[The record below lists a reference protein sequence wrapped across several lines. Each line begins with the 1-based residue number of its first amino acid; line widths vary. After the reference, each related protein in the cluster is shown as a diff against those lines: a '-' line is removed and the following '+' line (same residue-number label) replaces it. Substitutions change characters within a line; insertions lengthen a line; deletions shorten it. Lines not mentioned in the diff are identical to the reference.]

1 MSESISTLLTTTR
14 DRPHTQDASI
24 SYEAIAASVDIFH
37 RSWQF
42 YRAIFHSEVRRLLML
57 ILTRL
62 PSSPHMLPAYSSQQ
76 RVERRRE
83 KRRGCE
89 SLAVEEPEA
98 KRAACQTAEGGAPAD
113 LKESAALES
122 HSRGCSTPIH
132 QALIPE
138 ASQVCSEGEHGSSPL
153 VALARGGG
161 DTPLRVAEEDPFA
174 SPLSLSKGKQ
184 TAKMDSKH
192 PHSHRKP
199 EDVELAIEV
208 LNDELADA
216 SPLDRPSLELATQTL
231 MERLVEMRKR
241 RPSDDKPSESSAAGK
256 QSTQEYARTLQAVV
270 VGEGTQKYTLIRIPM
285 QDDMSGDV
293 YLVRGDPKAE
303 YHYQTALDTLNE
315 LQERNIMSDV
325 TGGGRMDVL
334 TSEKKIE
341 IYGYSHQYG
350 AADHS
355 ITAKMVKDH
364 FGVDF
369 IVSFGNY
376 GY

>member
-1 MSESISTLLTTTR
+1 
-14 DRPHTQDASI
+14 
-24 SYEAIAASVDIFH
+24 
-37 RSWQF
+37 
-42 YRAIFHSEVRRLLML
+42 
-57 ILTRL
+57 
-62 PSSPHMLPAYSSQQ
+62 MLPAHSSQQ
-76 RVERRRE
+76 LVDECGE
-83 KRRGCE
+83 KRRGFE
-89 SLAVEEPEA
+89 FLAVEESES
-98 KRAACQTAEGGAPAD
+98 KRAACQTANGTAPAGS
-113 LKESAALES
+113 KEGAAVVSQRRRSSPPILQAVISETPQA
-122 HSRGCSTPIH
+122 STGR
-132 QALIPE
+132 
-138 ASQVCSEGEHGSSPL
+138 SHGSSPL
-153 VALARGGG
+153 LALARGARGS
-161 DTPLRVAEEDPFA
+161 PLRLSAQESLDP
-174 SPLSLSKGKQ
+174 PPSLTQGRQ
-184 TAKMDSKH
+184 TARMDKQH

-241 RPSDDKPSESSAAGK
+241 QPSDDNPSDSSASRK
-256 QSTQEYARTLQAVV
+256 QSTQEYACTLQTVV

-293 YLVRGDPKAE
+293 YLVRGDPKAD
-303 YHYQTALDTLNE
+303 YHYQTALDTLHE